1 MIFNFKKDEYEML
14 VKYVSKTMNFVTS
27 ALFYNTEVTFVI
39 VVATLIMSRLLFLLF
54 LCKTL
59 LI

>member
-1 MIFNFKKDEYEML
+1 ML

-27 ALFYNTEVTFVI
+27 ALFYNAEVTFVI